1 MAAHRAAAGG
11 GRRLAPGDAAR
22 LSPRLTIKH
31 LEVLAAFRNTG
42 NLSRI
47 GEILKLTPSAVSRR
61 IDEAEARLGV
71 ALFVNSSNRVR
82 LTPAGEYV
90 LQAAER
96 VLADL
101 DRAESVA
108 IHLGNEVRQV
118 LRIGMSIY
126 RSFAWMP
133 GFTAHLSTAMP
144 GLRAEIV
151 GDSTGGEA
159 EALASGVADVV
170 LTPLIDEFPG
180 TWRVP
185 LFDDELV
192 ALVAP
197 AHRLAGRSCLQPADL
212 EPEDY
217 YTYDMAV
224 TPGFEFLRFL
234 RPAGVK
240 PRRYVVVDTPE
251 SAAAVVRS
259 GQGITVLSRWAMR
272 AEIEDRRL
280 VALPLA
286 ERGLRVAWTALLR
299 QGDGKGSP
307 AHQMTLQLRRFLRQ
321 D

>member
-1 MAAHRAAAGG
+1 M
-11 GRRLAPGDAAR
+11 
-22 LSPRLTIKH
+22 SPRLTVKH
-31 LEVLAAFRNTG
+31 LQVLAAFRSTG

-71 ALFVNSSNRVR
+71 ALFAKSSNRVR

-96 VLADL
+96 ILADL
-101 DRAESVA
+101 DRTESVA
-108 IHLGNEVRQV
+108 MHLGSDVRQV

-126 RSFAWMP
+126 RSFAWVP
-133 GFTAHLSTAMP
+133 GFTAHLRSAMP
-144 GLRAEIV
+144 GLRAEIL
-151 GDSTGGEA
+151 GDGTGGEA
-159 EALASGVADVV
+159 EALASGVADVI

-185 LFDDELV
+185 LLDDELV

-197 AHRLAGRSCLQPADL
+197 DHRLAGRGWLRPADL

-224 TPGFEFLRFL
+224 TPGFEYLRFL

-251 SAAAVVRS
+251 SAAAIVRS
-259 GQGITVLSRWAMR
+259 GQGVTVLSRWAMR
-272 AEIEDRRL
+272 TEIEDRRL
-280 VALPLA
+280 VAVPLS
-286 ERGLRVAWTALLR
+286 ERGLRIAWAALLR
-299 QGDGKGSP
+299 QADGKGTP
-307 AHQMTLQLRRFLRQ
+307 AHRMTMQLRRFLRGA
-321 D
+321 